1 MKSNVEGL
9 TYVTED
15 VVIDVVCFPD
25 IELFMNE
32 DNELVEPKFAK
43 TR

>member
-1 MKSNVEGL
+1 MKSYIEGL
-9 TYVTED
+9 TCVTED

-25 IELFMNE
+25 IELFINE